1 MEKELVAEGELE
13 MVKMGLIGYFEGI
26 LELSS
31 VEEMIKCIKA
41 REFYQSILDS
51 FKDFKRKE

>member
-1 MEKELVAEGELE
+1 MVAEGELE